1 MELVSGVSGWHI
13 FVIIYMFAVIQV
25 FDVMFSSDI
34 RDHA

>member
-1 MELVSGVSGWHI
+1 MSGVSGWHI
-13 FVIIYMFAVIQV
+13 FVIYMFAVIQV